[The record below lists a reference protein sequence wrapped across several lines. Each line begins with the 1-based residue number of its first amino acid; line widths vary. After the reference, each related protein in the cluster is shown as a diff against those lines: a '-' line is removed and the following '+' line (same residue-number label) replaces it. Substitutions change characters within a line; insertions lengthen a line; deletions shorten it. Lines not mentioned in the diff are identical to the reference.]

1 LKPLL
6 QTPPF
11 RGAGGQPGNI
21 PMHEGKQPN
30 LWDPA
35 TKIYFVHLI
44 INNLFMETAYFNGQ
58 FLPKN
63 EIMISP
69 DDRGFLFADG
79 VYEVVRWY
87 DGVFYDIESHV
98 TRLKRSLRELRINWV
113 GSDSFPSI
121 AKELIVRNN
130 LLNQPAMIYLQV
142 TRGAARRS
150 HYFPTP
156 EVPITIYMYSWGFTP
171 DRQSKENG
179 IKVMLKEDIRWSRCD
194 IKSIALLA
202 NTISYQEACEN
213 GMKECI
219 FVRNGFITEGS
230 HSNIFFVIDGTLFT
244 HPESNNILSG
254 ITRKNVLRIAQ
265 EEGLRIREEAL
276 AENRIRFVQEAFITN
291 TSSEVTPVIELG
303 GNTIGNGVPGKITCR
318 IRDLFDQE
326 TKAFKG

>member
-1 LKPLL
+1 
-6 QTPPF
+6 
-11 RGAGGQPGNI
+11 
-21 PMHEGKQPN
+21 
-30 LWDPA
+30 
-35 TKIYFVHLI
+35 
-44 INNLFMETAYFNGQ
+44 METAYFNGQ

-87 DGVFYDIESHV
+87 EGSFYDMESHV
-98 TRLKRSLRELRINWV
+98 TRLKRSLRELRINWA

-121 AKELIVRNN
+121 AKELITRNN
-130 LLNQPAMIYLQV
+130 LIDQPSMIYLQV

-150 HYFPTP
+150 HFFPSP
-156 EVPITIYMYSWGFTP
+156 EVPITIYMYAWGFSP
-171 DRQSKENG
+171 DSQSKENG
-179 IKVMLKEDIRWSRCD
+179 IRVMLKEDIRWSRCD

-202 NTISYQEACEN
+202 NTISFQEACEN
-213 GMKECI
+213 SMKECI

-230 HSNIFFVIDGTLFT
+230 HSNIFFVIDGTLYT
-244 HPESNNILSG
+244 HPESNFILSG

-265 EEGLRIREEAL
+265 ESGLRIREEAL

-291 TSSEVTPVIELG
+291 TSSEVTPVTELG
-303 GNTIGNGVPGKITCR
+303 GNTIGNGIPGKITCL
-318 IRDLFDQE
+318 IRDIFDKE